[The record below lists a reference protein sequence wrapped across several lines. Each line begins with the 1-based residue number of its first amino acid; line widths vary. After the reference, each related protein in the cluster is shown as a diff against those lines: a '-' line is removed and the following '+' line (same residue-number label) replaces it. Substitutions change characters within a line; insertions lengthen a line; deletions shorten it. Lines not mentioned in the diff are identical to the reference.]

1 MQVEVGRAYR
11 LQLRRFPASSAIDI
25 KLHSRTHPS
34 GLHVASLTTPPPASS
49 ASSYLE
55 VPWTVPEE
63 EEAAGGGG
71 MQYLTASLQAF
82 PAIFAYTQA
91 FSIIRAAAGPA
102 HQAGPPGGGGA
113 TQEGSP
119 GAWFGG

>member
-25 KLHSRTHPS
+25 KLHSRTHPF
-34 GLHVASLTTPPPASS
+34 GLHVASFTTPASS

-63 EEAAGGGG
+63 EEGSGGGG

-91 FSIIRAAAGPA
+91 FSIIRAAGPA
-102 HQAGPPGGGGA
+102 HQAGPTGGGGGA
-113 TQEGSP
+113 TQQEGSP